1 MMRYA
6 WLLALA
12 IGAAPVAAQNPGRDG
27 GRPQRRMM
35 QERGF
40 PADSQGRED
49 LMRQVT
55 ERFMANYRQLA
66 GLTPE
71 QDQKFRAVAQR
82 SFEQRRARQQR
93 EQALW
98 RGLEMQMRPGVAAN
112 ADSVTRLLDGIV
124 AVRLAAADQARA
136 DQKEFA
142 SFLTPVQRAQLF
154 LQFERLQRNIEGVV
168 QRRALRGDDPGG
180 PAPQ

>member
-1 MMRYA
+1 MRYA
-6 WLLALA
+6 WLLALVVVTMPA
-12 IGAAPVAAQNPGRDG
+12 LAQNPGRDG

-40 PADSQGRED
+40 PADSQGREE

-55 ERFMANYRQLA
+55 ERFMANYRQQA

-98 RGLEMQMRPGVAAN
+98 RGLELQMRPGVAAN

-124 AVRLAAADQARA
+124 AIRSAAVDQARA

-142 SFLTPVQRAQLF
+142 TFLTPVQRAQLF
-154 LQFERLQRNIEGVV
+154 LQYERLQRSIEDVV
-168 QRRALRGDDPGG
+168 QRRMQGGADRRGP
-180 PAPQ
+180 PPQ

>member
-1 MMRYA
+1 MRYA
-6 WLLALA
+6 WLLALVVVT
-12 IGAAPVAAQNPGRDG
+12 APAAAQNPGREG

-35 QERGF
+35 QDRSF

-55 ERFMANYRQLA
+55 ERFMTNYRQLA

-98 RGLEMQMRPGVAAN
+98 RGLERQMRPGVAAN

-124 AVRLAAADQARA
+124 AVRASAADQARA

-142 SFLTPVQRAQLF
+142 TFLSPVQRAQLF
-154 LQFERLQRNIEGVV
+154 LQYERLQRNIEDVF
-168 QRRALRGDDPGG
+168 QRRMQRGGEREGSP
-180 PAPQ
+180 PQ